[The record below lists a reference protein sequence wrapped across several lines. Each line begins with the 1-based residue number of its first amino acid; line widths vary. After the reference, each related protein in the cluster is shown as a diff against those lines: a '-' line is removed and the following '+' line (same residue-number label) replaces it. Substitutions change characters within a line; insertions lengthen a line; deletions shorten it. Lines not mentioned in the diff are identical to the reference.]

1 MFQNLHLFPRNRT
14 LLVDVLAIFFGISS
28 WISINGL
35 WVELP
40 LLVEELPEGWSL
52 PSYLSIIVQLAN
64 IGPIAYGLARGFCSK
79 NVPQHLVIILLLLVG
94 SVASLLLALFWD
106 YTAVI
111 GGSPR
116 SLGLFVLIFFL
127 SLVDC
132 TSSILF
138 MPYMSAFKG
147 IYLYSYFIGEGLSGF
162 VPSVAALMQGV
173 SGNPVCQ
180 NITLE
185 NGTVVMEAVRG
196 DPRFSTTTFFYFLL
210 CMMLTSLCS
219 FLLLHY
225 LPATQA
231 GKASTVALL
240 SDLPPTASPRPP
252 SSRRMS
258 SSSSCSSSSLH
269 AEEVDFPVME
279 LPQNDPKKYNVKFL
293 LALQCFICFMT
304 NGALPS
310 IQSYSC
316 LPYGNT
322 VYHLSV
328 TLNAMASP
336 LMAFLA
342 MFVPCS
348 STRYISLLTLAG
360 SGMAGYILATALYSP
375 HMILDQSTGGA
386 LVVVTWVMFSALF
399 SYVKVCIGRMCQEKD
414 KLFWCGAVTQLGSA
428 AGAGL
433 MFLLV
438 NQAQLFQGFY
448 VSCSNS

>member
-1 MFQNLHLFPRNRT
+1 MFHLFPRNRT

-64 IGPIAYGLARGFCSK
+64 IGPILYGIVRGFCSK
-79 NVPQHLVIILLLLVG
+79 NVPQHLVIILLLVVG

-106 YTAVI
+106 KTAVI

-116 SLGLFVLIFFL
+116 SLGLFVLVFFL

-132 TSSILF
+132 TSSVLF

-162 VPSVAALMQGV
+162 VPSVAALIQGV
-173 SGNPVCQ
+173 SGNPVCK
-180 NITLE
+180 NVTLS
-185 NGTVVMEAVRG
+185 NGTVVVEAVRG
-196 DPRFSTTTFFYFLL
+196 DARFSTTTFFHFLL
-210 CMMLTSLCS
+210 CMMLTSLVS

-231 GKASTVALL
+231 GKASTTALL
-240 SDLPPTASPRPP
+240 SDLPPTASPQPR
-252 SSRRMS
+252 SSRKMS
-258 SSSSCSSSSLH
+258 SSSTCSASSLQG
-269 AEEVDFPVME
+269 EDPEFPALDLIQKESKSYSVV
-279 LPQNDPKKYNVKFL
+279 YL
-293 LALQCFICFMT
+293 LVLQCFICFLS

-348 STRYISLLTLAG
+348 KTKYISLLTLAG
-360 SGMAGYILATALYSP
+360 TAMAGYILATALESP
-375 HMILDQSTGGA
+375 NMLVDQSTGGA
-386 LVVVTWVMFSALF
+386 LVVLTWVLYSALF

-438 NQAQLFQGFY
+438 NQVQLFQGYY
-448 VSCSNS
+448 VTCSN